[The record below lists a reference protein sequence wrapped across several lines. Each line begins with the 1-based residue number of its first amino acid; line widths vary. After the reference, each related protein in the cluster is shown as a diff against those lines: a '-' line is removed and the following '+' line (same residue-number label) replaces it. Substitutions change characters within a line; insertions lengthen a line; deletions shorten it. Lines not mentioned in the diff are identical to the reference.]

1 MSTAWKEISVICGK
15 INVIKSKN
23 KNMEIETK
31 VSPMEIM
38 RDGEKVLDISP
49 EQAAQATARLEADKA
64 EVARLELERAAN
76 EKTSQE
82 SRQKEINDILQSLK

>member
-82 SRQKEINDILQSLK
+82 SRQK

>member
-1 MSTAWKEISVICGK
+1 
-15 INVIKSKN
+15 
-23 KNMEIETK
+23 MEIETEI
-31 VSPMEIM
+31 SPMEIKK
-38 RDGEKVLDISP
+38 DDEKVLDISP